1 MSNVKYRVMSIS
13 VEPEMKE
20 MLENAAKKMGWSVS
34 ELLRRLVNKH
44 LSLLVNDA
52 DDIPVILHIPGNL
65 RGNPDGL
72 QEWLTQKFDGITKAL
87 SAPQK
92 SDS

>member
-65 RGNPDGL
+65 RGNLEGL

-87 SAPQK
+87 SVP
-92 SDS
+92 